1 MHLRLR
7 IALPDYN
14 MDDGKR
20 VDCDEMV
27 KRAKRSEGNGI
38 GRFYSLVGEYQY
50 IGLTLIE
57 FPL

>member
-1 MHLRLR
+1 
-7 IALPDYN
+7 

-20 VDCDEMV
+20 VDCDEIV

-38 GRFYSLVGEYQY
+38 GRFYSPLVGEYQY

-57 FPL
+57 SPI

>member
-20 VDCDEMV
+20 VDCDEIV
-27 KRAKRSEGNGI
+27 KRAKRSEGGME
-38 GRFYSLVGEYQY
+38 LVFFIRWWGVSVHR
-50 IGLTLIE
+50 LDTN
-57 FPL
+57 